1 MAKHSKNNNSAQ
13 SEKARAE
20 NARAKNARA
29 ENAATRVPR
38 PTRGTPRASSDPAT
52 TIAHHEAR
60 PIVVVGIGLVAAIIL
75 SLVVLITTTPL
86 FGQTVESMDLMPAL
100 EHNPWTLAAFLLML
114 YCLGAGIA
122 LIVLILKK
130 IYLRRTIRYIFAA
143 ISVAGFIFIAALCF
157 LSIVEV
163 SFYGN
168 YFYGICRAMILIRW
182 PLLLFMGASF
192 GIAMPVGEAPTALEK
207 IRRYPRRL
215 RILISMGVLAW
226 TCLVFLFL
234 EAWTDKLH
242 RLDSIFLLLHR
253 INVFIAE
260 PLLLFLLLGIF
271 VTIVLMYLL
280 PRKPRPEPLV
290 PPRPLVRCLF
300 WIPLFI
306 VGFFCVISAMSLVQ
320 TPESYALVRQLFS
333 LTPLTF
339 SVMGVAGISF
349 GVALSQMQ
357 S

>member
-1 MAKHSKNNNSAQ
+1 MAKHSKKNNSAQ
-13 SEKARAE
+13 AEKARAGY
-20 NARAKNARA
+20 AQA
-29 ENAATRVPR
+29 EKALATRVPR

-75 SLVVLITTTPL
+75 SLIVLITTTPL

-122 LIVLILKK
+122 LIVLVLKK

-143 ISVAGFIFIAALCF
+143 ISVAGFIFVAALCF

-163 SFYGN
+163 SLHGN

-192 GIAMPVGEAPTALEK
+192 GIAMPVGETSATLEK
-207 IRRYPRRL
+207 IRRHPRRL

-226 TCLVFLFL
+226 TCLVFLIL
-234 EAWTDKLH
+234 EAWTVKLH

-271 VTIVLMYLL
+271 VSTVLMYLL

-290 PPRPLVRCLF
+290 LPRPLVRCLF
-300 WIPLFI
+300 WIPLFV
-306 VGFFCVISAMSLVQ
+306 VGFFCVISAVSLVQ

-339 SVMGVAGISF
+339 SVMGVAGVSF